1 MRRLIVLVLSVGY
14 LAASPPLVA
23 QAALERGVAAMAQ
36 YDWPAARQQLTA
48 AVATAPDSY
57 EANWRLAEVL
67 IDIGKATPD
76 DVADAGRDS
85 LYAAA
90 ERYARRAVATNPEG
104 ANGHF
109 VLANALGRVS
119 LTRGKRER
127 VELAVVIRNEA
138 LKALGYDPEHAGAY
152 HILGRWHAEILRL
165 SSLERFFAKQF
176 LGADIFDM
184 ASWSEAERYLRLAI
198 QYEPRRVFHHLDLGL
213 VYLDEKKWSDAAR
226 AFEAA
231 LALPIQEPMDAIYH
245 AEARER
251 LTELAR
257 RKGTP

>member
-23 QAALERGVAAMAQ
+23 QAALERGVAAMAR
-36 YDWPAARQQLTA
+36 YDWPAARQELTA
-48 AVATAPDSY
+48 AVATAPGSY
-57 EANWRLAEVL
+57 EANWRLAEAL

-90 ERYARRAVATNPEG
+90 ERYARRAVAANPNG
-104 ANGHF
+104 ADGYF

-119 LTRGKRER
+119 LTRGKRKR

-138 LKALGYDPEHAGAY
+138 LKALGYDPHHAGAY

-165 SSLERFFAKQF
+165 SSIERFFAKQF

-184 ASWSEAERYLRLAI
+184 ARWSEAERYLQLAI
-198 QYEPRRVFHHLDLGL
+198 QYEPTRVFHHLDLGL

-226 AFEAA
+226 AFDAV
-231 LALPIQEPMDAIYH
+231 LALPIREPMDTAYQS
-245 AEARER
+245 EARDG
-251 LTELAR
+251 LAEVAKHQGSR
-257 RKGTP
+257 